1 MWIYTAFIAFI
12 IYELMKIH
20 LNEETFKELLNK
32 VVEYREKIL
41 IGTGIVVVALIAL
54 VYYSN
59 SQKGKLSDK
68 EVQFVQGFYALQF
81 GDTLNAPALL
91 LRVHSSAK
99 GTRIGSYA
107 GLTLGIYYYQK
118 GNTETA
124 RQVLD
129 ASRKLD
135 KLSRAAREVV
145 LGDIAIDRGN
155 FKAGLDKFDY
165 KSGFKSVDEY
175 LKYRKAKILMAQGN
189 MDEAI
194 SILREL
200 KTNGL
205 YFSETASMELRMVG
219 ENAF

>member
-1 MWIYTAFIAFI
+1 MFIAFI
-12 IYELMKIH
+12 IYGLMKIQ
-20 LNEETFKELLNK
+20 LNEETFKELLNR
-32 VVEYREKIL
+32 VIEYREKIL
-41 IGTGIVVVALIAL
+41 IVTGIVVVALVAL

-59 SQKGKLSDK
+59 SQRSKLSDY

-91 LRVHSSAK
+91 LRVHNSSK

-107 GLTLGIYYYQK
+107 GLSLGIFYYQK
-118 GNTETA
+118 GNSGSA
-124 RQVLD
+124 GQVLD

-135 KLSRAAREVV
+135 KLSRATREVI

-155 FKAGLDKFDY
+155 IKAGLDKFDY

-175 LKYRKAKILMAQGN
+175 LMYRKAKILMAEGN

-200 KTNGL
+200 KTSGL
-205 YFSETASMELRMVG
+205 YFSETASMELGMVG